1 MRSARA
7 VFSTIALVAACGR
20 SDILGDSPIP
30 AASGDGGSLADA
42 GEPVDAVLPSAD
54 VAEASVADVQHPSV
68 DVKCPNAPGL
78 QPGSPWPAWGRCPG
92 HARSTPV
99 FGPQTPTTFAQVV
112 TMFRSETS
120 EALVAADGTVYVVTS
135 LAGPNV
141 ALDAFGPTGS
151 TIWETPLPA
160 AQSFDHTLL
169 MAGGIG
175 ADGTVFVS
183 GGDYVDAVRPDGR
196 IAWSAPMSSCGV
208 SKTHAD
214 LETPASVGVAVGN
227 DGTVYVPC
235 LASPAAWLAALNP
248 DGSVKWTLQNDEPD
262 ATTPAV
268 GPDGTIYV
276 VVEKLVGNDF
286 GGDLVAIA
294 PDGTVK
300 WRDQALLR
308 VQTTN
313 LELTPPIVGDDG
325 TIVVQDGYALYD
337 VGPDGTVR
345 WTAPIPFSGV
355 SPAIGPDGTIYVSS
369 LTNALEARKPQGTI
383 AWTFGPRS
391 VNPESC
397 RALGGV
403 IVAGGGDVYVG
414 YHACSPDVQSAA
426 LASDGTVIW
435 QADAAPQDANP
446 SAMNTEGVVYSTTL
460 F

>member
-1 MRSARA
+1 MGSMRSARA
-7 VFSTIALVAACGR
+7 VVSTIALVAACGR

-30 AASGDGGSLADA
+30 AASGDGGALPDA
-42 GEPVDAVLPSAD
+42 GEPADAALPSPD

-92 HARSTPV
+92 HTRSTPV
-99 FGPQTPTTFAQVV
+99 FGPNAATTFPQVGG
-112 TMFRSETS
+112 MGSS
-120 EALVAADGTVYVVTS
+120 EALVSADGTVYVLTS
-135 LAGPNV
+135 EAFPNV
-141 ALDAFGPTGS
+141 SLDAVRAGT
-151 TIWETPLPA
+151 TLWQTRLPV
-160 AQSFDHTLL
+160 AQNFDRTQL

-183 GGDYVDAVRPDGR
+183 GGEYVDAVRPDGS
-196 IAWSAPMSSCGV
+196 IAWSAPMNSCGV

-276 VVEKLVGNDF
+276 VVLKLVGNGF

-300 WRDQALLR
+300 WRDQALLT
-308 VQTTN
+308 VQSTDM
-313 LELTPPIVGDDG
+313 ELTPPIVGDDG
-325 TIVVQDGYALYD
+325 TIVVQDGSALYD

-345 WTAPIPFSGV
+345 WTVPIPLSGV
-355 SPAIGPDGTIYVSS
+355 SPAIGPDGTIFVSS
-369 LTNALEARKPQGTI
+369 LTNALEAVKPQGTI

-391 VNPESC
+391 VNPGC
-397 RALGGV
+397 RAHGGV
-403 IVAGGGDVYVG
+403 IVAGGGNVYVG
-414 YHACSPDVQSAA
+414 YYACGPDVQSAA

-435 QADAAPQDANP
+435 QADVTNGNAQP
-446 SAMNTEGVVYSTTL
+446 SAMNTEGVVYSTL
-460 F
+460 FF